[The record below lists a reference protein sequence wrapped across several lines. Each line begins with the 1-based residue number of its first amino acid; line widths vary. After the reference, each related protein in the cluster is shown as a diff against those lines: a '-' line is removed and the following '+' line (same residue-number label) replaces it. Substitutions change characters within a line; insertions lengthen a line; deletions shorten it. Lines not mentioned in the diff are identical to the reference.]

1 MKDTEI
7 FNQLNNFLENFKA
20 PKTIKIYDYE
30 NDRATPIN
38 KFLFTEETITIKDQ
52 EKEKKVKI
60 LEEEVHSIGRKLDEQ
75 NRELFNTVKHELTD
89 HLIIHAK
96 KNEELKENQGINL
109 NDINLREGFSDT
121 IFKEINYKNLNNL
134 SQDEIQA
141 YEQLGVSI
149 EKKIDEVELKKLKDK
164 LDKNEITLEDYK
176 KEYKTL
182 EDKSFNVEV
191 SEAYLEPLIK
201 TFFNKIKPNAMIKDL
216 EWLNERFIF
225 MPEDPRRRINDKE
238 GASLTTKPYK
248 RPYDSFDT
256 FRIDINKEGGFE
268 TSVIEAIATKMYLFP
283 EKYLK

>member
-52 EKEKKVKI
+52 EKEKKVKV

-109 NDINLREGFSDT
+109 NDVNLREGFSDT

-134 SQDEIQA
+134 SQD
-141 YEQLGVSI
+141 
-149 EKKIDEVELKKLKDK
+149 
-164 LDKNEITLEDYK
+164 
-176 KEYKTL
+176 
-182 EDKSFNVEV
+182 
-191 SEAYLEPLIK
+191 
-201 TFFNKIKPNAMIKDL
+201 
-216 EWLNERFIF
+216 
-225 MPEDPRRRINDKE
+225 
-238 GASLTTKPYK
+238 
-248 RPYDSFDT
+248 
-256 FRIDINKEGGFE
+256 
-268 TSVIEAIATKMYLFP
+268 
-283 EKYLK
+283 